1 MISLYD
7 GQITDLLTNGARYN
21 PEIRAMSWA
30 LLQEKQRIMEQALQ
44 TRTLAM
50 IDSLP
55 ERILDILAVELRTP
69 FYQQDFSIAS
79 KRELIKE
86 TLIYYTYMGTPE
98 AVNRMLSA
106 VFPGSYI
113 EEWYT
118 YGGQPYHFQ
127 VILEMSNYREAA
139 NAATI
144 IKAVKKVKR
153 LTAHLDGLVYQC
165 NIGIVIG
172 THGQGYKYRSPWP
185 GRTWAGTQPWRN
197 KRGGLEHEELEVGTD
212 AKGWAFTSEF
222 SGQNEAGTVP
232 YRNKRGGHSP
242 EALEI
247 GADAQG
253 FSYTDDPAGTKPKR
267 STLLRDTDGGMDI
280 LSERTAYGYKANA
293 TGKSESGTE
302 PWRSAKGG
310 HDEESVRLEAETQS
324 FRYESTATGTEPK
337 RSKSIKTEVAEVNV
351 LSEGQAHGYKT
362 NLAGKM
368 ESGTEPQ
375 RAQTFRQDDG
385 EFQVTSS
392 SQGFTYTVQ
401 ASGDEESGTEP
412 QRRTKGGD
420 LDGAFF
426 TTADGQGYPYRIIMC
441 GTAYCNNKRRRSLC

>member
-197 KRGGLEHEELEVGTD
+197 KRGG
-212 AKGWAFTSEF
+212 
-222 SGQNEAGTVP
+222 
-232 YRNKRGGHSP
+232 HSP

-385 EFQVTSS
+385 ELQVTSS